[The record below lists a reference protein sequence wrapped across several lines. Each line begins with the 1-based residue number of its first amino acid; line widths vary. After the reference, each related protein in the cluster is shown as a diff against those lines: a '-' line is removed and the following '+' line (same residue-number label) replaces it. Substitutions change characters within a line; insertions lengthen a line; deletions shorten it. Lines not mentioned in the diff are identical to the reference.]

1 MCQII
6 NINFPFVHGQKSS
19 KGVSQFQY
27 ESRGKN
33 KGICKIRVPNQVE
46 KIKLEFRNQRE
57 FNEIKIHSRFIRNYP
72 DLYLKLVG

>member
-6 NINFPFVHGQKSS
+6 NIKFPFVHGQKSS
-19 KGVSQFQY
+19 KGVSGFQY

-33 KGICKIRVPNQVE
+33 KGIYQIRVPNQVE
-46 KIKLEFRNQRE
+46 MMKFEFRNQRE

>member
-6 NINFPFVHGQKSS
+6 NIKFPFVHGQKSS
-19 KGVSQFQY
+19 KGVSGFQY

-33 KGICKIRVPNQVE
+33 KGIINITIPNQIE
-46 KIKLEFRNQRE
+46 KMKIEFRNQRE
-57 FNEIKIHSRFIRNYP
+57 FNEIKVYSKFIRNYP